1 MTRGTGAGDGPSPG
15 RDASPVPRSTRLI
28 DTSPMIEDGNDGP
41 ETIGRPQTSTRDRDT
56 LRTHLQAWLTSR
68 LPDSASPR
76 ITSFE
81 IPSSNGLSSET
92 VLLDV
97 ESDHDGTPRTD
108 RLVAR
113 LAPPASAVP
122 VFPVYDL
129 DRQAQV
135 MRLVAT
141 HTSVPVP
148 VVRWSEPDP
157 GPLGSPFFV
166 MDRIDGLV
174 PPDLLPYNFGTWL
187 SQADAADQRR
197 LQDATI
203 AVLAALHGI
212 DDATTHFSFLRLAP
226 GSALAAHV
234 DDQRAYY
241 RWVADGLRI
250 PLLEQCF
257 AWLEDHWPASEE
269 PTGFSWGDSRIGNI
283 MYRDFE
289 PVAVLDW
296 EMAGLGP
303 PELDLG
309 WLIFMHQFF
318 EGVAAQFSLPGMPDF
333 LRSDDVATTYESLTG
348 HSPRDLEFYV
358 VYAALRHGI
367 IMSRIQRRAIHFGEA
382 TMPEDPND
390 LITHRAI
397 IEEMLATAS

>member
-1 MTRGTGAGDGPSPG
+1 
-15 RDASPVPRSTRLI
+15 
-28 DTSPMIEDGNDGP
+28 MIEEGDDGP
-41 ETIGRPQTSTRDRDT
+41 ETLGRPQTSTRDRDT
-56 LRTHLQAWLTSR
+56 LRTQLQSWLA
-68 LPDSASPR
+68 LQFPAGASPR
-76 ITSFE
+76 ITGFE
-81 IPSSNGLSSET
+81 IPASNGLSSET

-97 ESDHDGTPRTD
+97 ESDHDGQPRTD

-148 VVRWSEPDP
+148 QVRWSEPDP
-157 GPLGSPFFV
+157 APLGSPFFV
-166 MDRIDGLV
+166 MDRVDGLV
-174 PPDLLPYNFGTWL
+174 PPDLLPYNFSSWL
-187 SQADAADQRR
+187 SAADATDQRR
-197 LQDATI
+197 LQDATV
-203 AVLAALHGI
+203 AVLAALHNI
-212 DDATTHFSFLRLAP
+212 DDPTTHFSFLRLAP
-226 GSALAAHV
+226 GSALAAHIA
-234 DDQRAYY
+234 DQRAYY
-241 RWVADGLRI
+241 AWVADGLRI

-257 AWLEDHWPASEE
+257 DWLEDHWPATEG
-269 PTGFSWGDSRIGNI
+269 PTTFNWGDSRIGNI

-309 WLIFMHQFF
+309 WLIFMHHFF
-318 EGVAAQFSLPGMPDF
+318 QGVAPQFSLPGMPDF

-348 HSPRDLEFYV
+348 HSPRDLDFYIL
-358 VYAALRHGI
+358 YAALRHGI

-382 TMPEDPND
+382 TMPDDPND
-390 LITHRAI
+390 LMGHRATL
-397 IEEMLATAS
+397 EAMLTGTSRY

>member
-1 MTRGTGAGDGPSPG
+1 
-15 RDASPVPRSTRLI
+15 
-28 DTSPMIEDGNDGP
+28 MIEEGEDGP
-41 ETIGRPQTSTRDRDT
+41 ETLGRPQTSTRDRDT
-56 LRTHLQAWLTSR
+56 LRTQLQSWLA
-68 LPDSASPR
+68 LQFPAGASPR
-76 ITSFE
+76 ITGFE
-81 IPSSNGLSSET
+81 IPASNGLSSET

-97 ESDHDGTPRTD
+97 ESDHDGQPRTD

-148 VVRWSEPDP
+148 QVRWSEPDP
-157 GPLGSPFFV
+157 APLGSPFFV
-166 MDRIDGLV
+166 MDRVDGLV
-174 PPDLLPYNFGTWL
+174 PPDLLPYNFSSWL
-187 SQADAADQRR
+187 SAADATDQRR
-197 LQDATI
+197 LQDATV
-203 AVLAALHGI
+203 AVLAALHNI
-212 DDATTHFSFLRLAP
+212 DDPTTHFSFLRLAP
-226 GSALAAHV
+226 GSALAAHIA
-234 DDQRAYY
+234 DQRAYY
-241 RWVADGLRI
+241 AWVADGLRI

-257 AWLEDHWPASEE
+257 DWLEDHWPATEG
-269 PTGFSWGDSRIGNI
+269 PTTFNWGDSRIGNI

-309 WLIFMHQFF
+309 WLIFMHHFF
-318 EGVAAQFSLPGMPDF
+318 QGVAAQFSLPGMPDF

-348 HSPRDLEFYV
+348 HSPRDLDFYIL
-358 VYAALRHGI
+358 YAALRHGI

-382 TMPEDPND
+382 TMPDDPND
-390 LITHRAI
+390 LMGHRATL
-397 IEEMLATAS
+397 EAMLTGTSRY

>member
-1 MTRGTGAGDGPSPG
+1 
-15 RDASPVPRSTRLI
+15 
-28 DTSPMIEDGNDGP
+28 MIEEGDDGVGSL
-41 ETIGRPQTSTRDRDT
+41 RPQTSTRDHDT
-56 LRTHLQAWLTSR
+56 LRTQLQAWLA
-68 LPDSASPR
+68 LQFPAGASPR
-76 ITSFE
+76 ITAFE
-81 IPSSNGLSSET
+81 IPASNGLSSET

-97 ESDHDGTPRTD
+97 ESDHDGRPRTD

-148 VVRWSEPDP
+148 RVRWSEPDP
-157 GPLGSPFFV
+157 GPVGTPFFV
-166 MDRIDGLV
+166 MDRVDALV
-174 PPDLLPYNFGTWL
+174 PPDLLPYNFGSWL
-187 SQADAADQRR
+187 SEADAAQQRR
-197 LQDATI
+197 LQDATV

-234 DDQRAYY
+234 ADQRAYY
-241 RWVADGLRI
+241 RWVADGMRI
-250 PLLEQCF
+250 PLLEETF
-257 AWLEDHWPASEE
+257 AWLEDHWPATED
-269 PTGFSWGDSRIGNI
+269 PTTFSWGDSRIGNI

-309 WLIFMHQFF
+309 WLVFMHHFF
-318 EGVAAQFSLPGMPDF
+318 EAVAAQFSLPGMPDF
-333 LRSDDVATTYESLTG
+333 LRPDDVATTYESLTG
-348 HSPRDLEFYV
+348 HSPRDLDFYI

-390 LITHRAI
+390 LIAHRAI
-397 IEEMLATAS
+397 LEAMLADPN